1 MLLSNIAALFYE
13 VRSGTGVEDYK
24 FVKFALSAG
33 TYSIGD
39 FMQKLRQQFY
49 TKGQEQPQIKD
60 LKPVI
65 PEH

>member
-24 FVKFALSAG
+24 FVKFTLSAV

-39 FMQKLRQQFY
+39 FNAKVKTAVLHERLG
-49 TKGQEQPQIKD
+49 TASN
-60 LKPVI
+60 
-65 PEH
+65 

>member
-49 TKGQEQPQIKD
+49 TKG
-60 LKPVI
+60 
-65 PEH
+65 

>member
-24 FVKFALSAG
+24 FVKFTLSAG

-39 FMQKLRQQFY
+39 FNAKVKTAVLHERLG
-49 TKGQEQPQIKD
+49 TASN
-60 LKPVI
+60 
-65 PEH
+65 